1 MKHLFKHLILLLNL
15 LFILAC
21 NKEKNSEVVFEKP
34 ANTSEDTTTKWLR
47 NNDNYNNNKNYF
59 LVFKTYYNNKLRQ
72 KNYEDA
78 AKILDLVSTKLAFF
92 YDFNQPFLN
101 IIKEFDTSYRKKLP
115 VLKTTFVDNYFG
127 EYEYDK
133 GNFNKACGYFK
144 KTAVQEPNDYKSCQK
159 IARAYYKLSY
169 VYYGLGKQNLSLE
182 ANNKALKYST
192 KINDL
197 EGLGAVYS
205 NYTNI
210 YRAIKDQ

>member
-1 MKHLFKHLILLLNL
+1 M
-15 LFILAC
+15 
-21 NKEKNSEVVFEKP
+21 
-34 ANTSEDTTTKWLR
+34 
-47 NNDNYNNNKNYF
+47 
-59 LVFKTYYNNKLRQ
+59 
-72 KNYEDA
+72 
-78 AKILDLVSTKLAFF
+78 
-92 YDFNQPFLN
+92 
-101 IIKEFDTSYRKKLP
+101 P

-210 YRAIKDQ
+210 YRAIKDQRKAYLNINKAVQFFVVFFGFRIWFQVQLFCLASICFPYYRSPSKSRAQNPMRF